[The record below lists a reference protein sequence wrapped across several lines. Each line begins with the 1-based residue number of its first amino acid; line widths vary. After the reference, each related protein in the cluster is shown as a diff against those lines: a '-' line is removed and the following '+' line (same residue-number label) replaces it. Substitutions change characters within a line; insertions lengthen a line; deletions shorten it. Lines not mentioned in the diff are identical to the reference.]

1 MSFFVGS
8 AARRAASPILIAML
22 GRSEFALRRGFAQRQ
37 NARTPQRRRGP
48 EGPFCGFRRLLDSF
62 PFF

>member
-22 GRSEFALRRGFAQRQ
+22 GRSEFALRRGFAWGK
-37 NARTPQRRRGP
+37 TLVRRKSTVGQT
-48 EGPFCGFRRLLDSF
+48 CGQSGRSALSAGGLH
-62 PFF
+62 